1 MLGEQ
6 PKKTDKNSSRQ
17 SRLSL
22 QLFGFVIEKSY
33 DGVTYHELAKVSAA
47 GYSTDTKQYGYLD
60 REATDIN
67 YYRLKMVDLD
77 ASSRISNVV
86 IVKNPGLQQN
96 ISPIRNP
103 FVDRID
109 IRFTKLPKGE
119 ISMRLVDVA
128 GRTLATNKLVNPVS
142 PVIRF
147 NYNES
152 LSSGVYF
159 LQVAAEGKQ
168 YSLKLVKQ

>member
-1 MLGEQ
+1 
-6 PKKTDKNSSRQ
+6 
-17 SRLSL
+17 
-22 QLFGFVIEKSY
+22 
-33 DGVTYHELAKVSAA
+33 
-47 GYSTDTKQYGYLD
+47 
-60 REATDIN
+60 
-67 YYRLKMVDLD
+67 
-77 ASSRISNVV
+77 VV